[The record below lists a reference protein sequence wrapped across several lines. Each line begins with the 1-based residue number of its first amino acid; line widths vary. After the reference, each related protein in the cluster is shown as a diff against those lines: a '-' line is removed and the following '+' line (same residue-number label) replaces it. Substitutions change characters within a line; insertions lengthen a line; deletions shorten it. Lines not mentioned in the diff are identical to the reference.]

1 MPIPFLLG
9 AAAAAAGLYGVK
21 KGIDAKD
28 NMDTAKRINQNAQET
43 VDETKKNINYARE
56 STNTVIANLGQNKL
70 NIASGTMKSFVDTF
84 SKIEHVDFRNSIGFE
99 ELRGFTPNSPE
110 FLNMENT
117 SFKAKELATGA
128 SGGLAAGSLAAIG
141 AGSLAA
147 IGAGGLASTIGV
159 ASTGT
164 AIGTLSGAAA
174 TNATL
179 AWLGGGALSAG
190 GFGMAGGMAVLGG
203 IVAGP
208 ALAIGGAFMA
218 SKAEKALNDA
228 CSNMDMARKFEQEGK
243 NICSTLNAIKA
254 RASQI
259 DNLLDDL
266 NERFDYEID
275 KLKNVIY
282 FIGTDYRNYNEDA
295 RNTVMKSVQLAKT
308 IKIVLDTSL
317 LTEKG
322 VLNDYETKQA
332 IEKGQAALAI
342 LRHWE

>member
-43 VDETKKNINYARE
+43 VDETKKNVNYARE

-84 SKIEHVDFRNSIGFE
+84 SKIQNMDFRDSVGLE
-99 ELRGFTPNSPE
+99 ELRGFNPNSPE
-110 FLNMENT
+110 FLNMKNT

-128 SGGLAAGSLAAIG
+128 SGGLA

-228 CSNMDMARKFEQEGK
+228 RSNMDMARKFEQEGK

-282 FIGTDYRNYNEDA
+282 FFGTDYRNYNEDA
-295 RNTVMKSVQLAKT
+295 RNTVMKSAQLAKT

-322 VLNDYETKQA
+322 VLKDYETKQA
-332 IEKGQAALAI
+332 IDKGQAALAI